1 MVFTM
6 KHVLLLALLAIVM
19 PVHADVYRCVGADG
33 STTFSQTPCS
43 AAAEKVAVSSR
54 SVAAGPADCE
64 FAENFIRSTSRL
76 MRQGVDKGRLF
87 DQFGGPDAFD
97 DGATKIVNYVYQYED
112 TRSMSQDRIAELA
125 VAQCRTGSFG
135 DVSCQSLP
143 KSYTDS
149 GGGCDGSFSTAS
161 ADYSVDVFAIHRD
174 QAEERQ
180 QASQELY
187 RKQVAELSEQSAQL
201 AHGTQ
206 CQQKIQQQIARIEG
220 QIWAG
225 ADPNGHRLELKR
237 LRAKLAQCGPAY
249 SQPEVPPQ
257 PGGYN
262 RIRKGLE

>member
-1 MVFTM
+1 M
-6 KHVLLLALLAIVM
+6 KQALLLALLVVVM
-19 PVHADVYRCVGADG
+19 PVRADVYRCVGADG

-54 SVAAGPADCE
+54 SVATGPADCE

-87 DQFGGPDAFD
+87 DQFGGTEAFD
-97 DGATKIVNYVYQYED
+97 AGATRIVNYVYQYRD
-112 TRSMSQDRIAELA
+112 TQSMSQDRIAELA
-125 VAQCRTGSFG
+125 VAQCKTGSFG

-149 GGGCDGSFSTAS
+149 GGGCDGSFSTTS
-161 ADYSVDVFAIHRD
+161 ADYGVDVFAIHRD

-180 QASQELY
+180 KASNELY
-187 RKQVAELSEQSAQL
+187 QQQVEALSNSNAQL
-201 AHGTQ
+201 ARGTQ
-206 CQQKIQQQIARIEG
+206 CQQKIQQQIAQIDARIH
-220 QIWAG
+220 AG

-237 LRAKLAQCGPAY
+237 LRAELSQCGPSY
-249 SQPEVPPQ
+249 SQPDVPPP